1 VPASPVTSSAFFD
14 LVKLVGDE
22 SVSFAMDPNR
32 SLFIRRLC
40 QAEDF
45 ARSLI
50 QLVLDVLHSVLR
62 LHLQV
67 FPVGTSDRL
76 SRRTAHGVNIHE

>member
-1 VPASPVTSSAFFD
+1 MPPSPVTSSAFFD
-14 LVKLVGDE
+14 LVNLVGDE

-50 QLVLDVLHSVLR
+50 QPVLDVRHSVLR

-67 FPVGTSDRL
+67 FLVRTTS
-76 SRRTAHGVNIHE
+76 GVSGNS